1 MARAKKLS
9 VVEPVVEVVEP
20 VVEAVVEPVVE
31 AVEPVV
37 EVVEPVVEVVEPI
50 VEVVEPVVEVV
61 EPVVEVE
68 AASLSSYWLSRLA
81 QVEATSLP
89 SMLAQVSALSAETE
103 VKKLKTKSQK
113 NENVWGNVKMLF
125 DAGKTNKEALAEIHE
140 MYGNTSTSYACIAWY
155 RNKYNKLAKSDKM
168 TVEQLLNQIGCQF
181 GQDQEW
187 IKAQVAKL

>member
-9 VVEPVVEVVEP
+9 VVEP

-31 AVEPVV
+31 AVVEPVV
-37 EVVEPVVEVVEPI
+37 EAVVEPVVE
-50 VEVVEPVVEVV
+50 
-61 EPVVEVE
+61 
-68 AASLSSYWLSRLA
+68 AKA
-81 QVEATSLP
+81 EATSLP

-103 VKKLKTKSQK
+103 VKKAKSQK

-125 DAGKTNKEALAEIHE
+125 DAGKTNKETLAEIHE

-168 TVEQLLNQIGCQF
+168 TVEQLLNQVACQF
-181 GQDQEW
+181 GQDQDW
-187 IKAQVAKL
+187 VKAQVAKL

>member
-9 VVEPVVEVVEP
+9 VVEP

-31 AVEPVV
+31 AV
-37 EVVEPVVEVVEPI
+37 VEPVVE
-50 VEVVEPVVEVV
+50 
-61 EPVVEVE
+61 
-68 AASLSSYWLSRLA
+68 A
-81 QVEATSLP
+81 EATSLP
-89 SMLAQVSALSAETE
+89 SMLAQVSALSAQTE
-103 VKKLKTKSQK
+103 VKKAKSQK

-125 DAGKTNKEALAEIHE
+125 DAGKTNKETLAEIHE

-168 TVEQLLNQIGCQF
+168 TVEQLLNQVACQF

>member
-9 VVEPVVEVVEP
+9 VEVETIVSEVVGEMEVTTELAPVEVET
-20 VVEAVVEPVVE
+20 EAVVEPVVE
-31 AVEPVV
+31 A
-37 EVVEPVVEVVEPI
+37 
-50 VEVVEPVVEVV
+50 
-61 EPVVEVE
+61 
-68 AASLSSYWLSRLA
+68 A
-81 QVEATSLP
+81 SLP
-89 SMLAQVSALSAETE
+89 SMLAQVSALGAKTE
-103 VKKLKTKSQK
+103 VKKAKSQK

-125 DAGKTNKEALAEIHE
+125 DAGKTNKETLAEIHE

-155 RNKYNKLAKSDKM
+155 RNKYNKIAKSDKM

>member
-1 MARAKKLS
+1 MARTKKLS
-9 VVEPVVEVVEP
+9 VEVETIVSEVVGEMEVTTELAPVEVET
-20 VVEAVVEPVVE
+20 EAVVEPVVE
-31 AVEPVV
+31 A
-37 EVVEPVVEVVEPI
+37 
-50 VEVVEPVVEVV
+50 
-61 EPVVEVE
+61 
-68 AASLSSYWLSRLA
+68 A
-81 QVEATSLP
+81 SLP
-89 SMLAQVSALSAETE
+89 SMLAQVSALGAKTE
-103 VKKLKTKSQK
+103 VKKAKSQK

-125 DAGKTNKEALAEIHE
+125 DAGKTNKETLAEIHE